1 MRLQQKLN
9 NGEIQN
15 SKLLL
20 DSYNMKK
27 EQTLLWLLRAALI
40 LYFITCLIIQKLK
53 RNIRCSFQIYK
64 NIKRLKPK
72 KKLGLVVKCMRHQ
85 INLIINT

>member
-27 EQTLLWLLRAALI
+27 EQTLL
-40 LYFITCLIIQKLK
+40 
-53 RNIRCSFQIYK
+53 
-64 NIKRLKPK
+64 
-72 KKLGLVVKCMRHQ
+72 
-85 INLIINT
+85 